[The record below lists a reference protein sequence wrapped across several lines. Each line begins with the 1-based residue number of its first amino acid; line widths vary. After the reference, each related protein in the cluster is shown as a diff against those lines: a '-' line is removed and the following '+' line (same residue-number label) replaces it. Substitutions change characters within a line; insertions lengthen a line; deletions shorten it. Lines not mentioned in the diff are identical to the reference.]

1 MNFIFISPH
10 FPESYWLFCQGL
22 KNNGVNVLAIADT
35 PYNSLST
42 NLKNSIN
49 DFYQVSSLENYD
61 EMLRAVAGS
70 PISMEKLTG
79 SNQTMNTGFVRMQ
92 RCAEISMLKPDSPAK
107 RLTTVRASIA

>member
-61 EMLRAVAGS
+61 EMLRAVAWFTYKHGK
-70 PISMEKLTG
+70 IDWIE
-79 SNQTMNTGFVRMQ
+79 SNNEYWLRQMQ

>member
-49 DFYQVSSLENYD
+49 DFYQVSVLKTT
-61 EMLRAVAGS
+61 MKCCGQLPGS